1 MFKKLREINQHVK
14 GYINDEHS
22 SHIFY
27 PYNREGLERKIEIA
41 GSNMY
46 ELVGEYAFIKDY
58 LAKYND
64 LKFLTVCSQP
74 GKIVDWIPHKYT
86 GEDKFEIKCKAFVIG
101 YMNRNRFRKIQKRL
115 RSMVEDKHIIGI
127 REFTKDKPTGLYPIL
142 SQSFKNG
149 VETKPICSKCTNE
162 KGVMYVRSPHIWM
175 VTKSFRF
182 TMDKL
187 REYLADNGRYYKDG
201 DNAELTPVIFFDRR
215 FNENSSLW
223 KTLLE
228 LLEKI

>member
-1 MFKKLREINQHVK
+1 MFKCLREITQHVK

-27 PYNREGLERKIEIA
+27 PYNREGLERKIERA

-74 GKIVDWIPHKYT
+74 GKIILWKIDY
-86 GEDKFEIKCKAFVIG
+86 EIKCKAFVIG
-101 YMNRNRFRKIQKRL
+101 YMNRNRFRKIQERL
-115 RSMVEDKHIIGI
+115 RSMIDDKHIIGI
-127 REFTKDKPTGLYPIL
+127 REFTRDKPNGLCHVL

-149 VETKPICSKCTNE
+149 VETKPMCTKCSTE
-162 KGVMYVRSPHIWM
+162 KGIKYVRSPHVQM
-175 VTKSFRF
+175 FTKSFSF

-187 REYLADNGRYYKDG
+187 REYLADNGKYYKDK
-201 DNAELTPVIFFDRR
+201 DPDELTPVIFFDRR
-215 FNENSSLW
+215 YNDNSSLW

-228 LLEKI
+228 LLEDI